1 MLKHIGR
8 IKKTQKK
15 CAVAYRVV
23 PGTSDECVIVPTES
37 LNADEHD
44 SLMKLVESSS
54 GQEAYELAEAMAR
67 TSLADGRNMLAGFH
81 TTGKM
86 MKTKTVEIEMTPDTR
101 SVVGLDE
108 LNNVIA
114 TQKGV
119 TVADLAIQDPNG
131 PKDQKPKVEEAV
143 VDPVSVYTDPQST
156 NTPEPIAAPAES
168 GVITDEQL
176 AASYRSQ
183 ADKLFKEAKALREQ
197 AEALVPTKK
206 KTASKPKQE
215 VASAE

>member
-67 TSLADGRNMLAGFH
+67 ASLADGRNMLAGFH

-86 MKTKTVEIEMTPDTR
+86 LKTKTVEIEMTPDTR

-131 PKDQKPKVEEAV
+131 PKDQKSKVEEA
-143 VDPVSVYTDPQST
+143 VDPVSVYTDSQST

>member
-86 MKTKTVEIEMTPDTR
+86 MKTKTVE
-101 SVVGLDE
+101 GLDE

-143 VDPVSVYTDPQST
+143 VDPVSVYTNPQST

>member
-101 SVVGLDE
+101 SIVGLDE

-131 PKDQKPKVEEAV
+131 PKDQKSKVDEAV
-143 VDPVSVYTDPQST
+143 VDPVSIYTDTQST
-156 NTPEPIAAPAES
+156 NTSDPIAAPAES